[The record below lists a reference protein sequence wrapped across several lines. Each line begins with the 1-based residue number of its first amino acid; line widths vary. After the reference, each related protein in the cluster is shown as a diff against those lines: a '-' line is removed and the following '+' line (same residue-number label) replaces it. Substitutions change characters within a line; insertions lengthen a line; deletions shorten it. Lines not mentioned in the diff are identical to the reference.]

1 MRLILGLLALVAI
14 SFEIY
19 VALHHLREEPV
30 EYTLP
35 YFLGYGLTIAACGF
49 AVADVWHHYK
59 HVKNERDV
67 LADNLITI
75 GTIVVGI
82 GFVASFFTYIT
93 LHLLIVWPIAVSITG
108 LAFMVIGGLLA
119 ATLEYATTPQ
129 LDLFSWAREKKEGEE
144 CKAAAEKALLEEE
157 RREAHFLKH
166 PEERPPPMPN
176 PNNSN
181 RKYLA

>member
-49 AVADVWHHYK
+49 AVVDVWHHYK
-59 HVKNERDV
+59 DVRNERDV

-75 GTIVVGI
+75 GTIVLGI

-93 LHLLIVWPIAVSITG
+93 LHLLIVWPIAVFIAG
-108 LAFMVIGGLLA
+108 LAFMVVGGLLTATLDYA
-119 ATLEYATTPQ
+119 ATAQ
-129 LDLFSWAREKKEGEE
+129 LDLFTWAREKKEAEE
-144 CKAAAEKALLEEE
+144 RKAAAEKVFREEE
-157 RREAHFLKH
+157 EQEAYFRKH

-181 RKYLA
+181 RNYIS